1 MNSTGR
7 CILAA
12 RGPVSSFDLH
22 LARDK
27 VDWLLGCYHMLQH
40 KNIAVFVMQFN
51 FKCKQS
57 A

>member
-1 MNSTGR
+1 MNSTGK